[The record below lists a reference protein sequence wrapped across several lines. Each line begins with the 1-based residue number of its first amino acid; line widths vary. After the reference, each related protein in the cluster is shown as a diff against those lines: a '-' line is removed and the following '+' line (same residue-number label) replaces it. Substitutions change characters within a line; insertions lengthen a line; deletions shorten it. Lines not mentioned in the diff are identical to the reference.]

1 MQVTITAR
9 HCNVPETER
18 RHTEERVAR
27 LTRYEARLSSADVI
41 FEADHGAM
49 KAELRLFVDGDDP
62 LIARGASDEFRP
74 AVDRALDRARRQL
87 RRRRERRRDHQA
99 VKLSELPVTAEEI

>member
-9 HCNVPETER
+9 HCDVPETVR
-18 RHTEERVAR
+18 RHAEERVAR
-27 LTRYEARLSSADVI
+27 LTRYEPRLSSADVI
-41 FEADHGAM
+41 FESDHGSI
-49 KAELRLFVDGDDP
+49 KAELRLLVDGDAL
-62 LIARGASDEFRP
+62 LIARGDSNEFRP

-99 VKLSELPVTAEEI
+99 VRLSELPVTAEET